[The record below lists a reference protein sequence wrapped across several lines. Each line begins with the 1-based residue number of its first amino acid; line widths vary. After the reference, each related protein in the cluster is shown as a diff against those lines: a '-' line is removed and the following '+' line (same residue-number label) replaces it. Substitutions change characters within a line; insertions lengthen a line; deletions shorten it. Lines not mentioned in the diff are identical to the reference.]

1 MNPLVLDGW
10 GVRLRVN
17 DIGARSE
24 LWAIGGRQNNELG
37 PMHIFRPRQLPY
49 DSIVIESHSGYVS
62 LQALH
67 WLSRNDTPVFIMN
80 YEGSIISSLLPPIPI
95 MPHLRIAQIKA
106 IDKPETKFTI
116 AQNLVQAKLARSIQ
130 VLDWLAESYD
140 IKRELRATGNEA
152 VKLSKATSTTG
163 LRTVEAHVA
172 QRYWEAFR
180 KCLPQRL
187 GFKSRLT
194 LSGNY
199 NASDPVNLALNYG
212 YGFLQ
217 GEVRMAIN
225 SVGLE
230 PAVGFL
236 HDSADYQTKES
247 LVFDLMEPFRFL
259 IDLVVLQAFA
269 TGKLNS
275 ESFYF
280 VESDYRY
287 MFELEAKGRFL
298 ELLRN
303 AFNSRISYHGKMLR
317 WDTVIQEKAVELG
330 RFLKGSTQTLAFEEP
345 TVVFEKSDSKALKEA
360 IENLT
365 TSQARGLGIGKS
377 TLHYLRKRAA
387 KQPFIRV
394 YSKTRRKLKA

>member
-17 DIGARSE
+17 DIGSRSE
-24 LWAIGGRQNNELG
+24 LWAIGGRQDQQLG
-37 PMHIFRPRQLPY
+37 QMHVFRPRQLPY
-49 DSIVIESHSGYVS
+49 DSIVIEGHSGYVS

-67 WLSRNDTPVFIMN
+67 WLSRNSIPVFVMN
-80 YEGSIISSLLPPIPI
+80 YEGSIISSLLPPVPVK
-95 MPHLRIAQIKA
+95 PDLRIAQIRT
-106 IDKPETKFTI
+106 IDKPERKFTI
-116 AQNLVQAKLARSIQ
+116 ARNLVQAKLERSIQ
-130 VLDWLAESYD
+130 VLEWLGASYE
-140 IKRELRATGNEA
+140 IGREHWATKIEA
-152 VKLSKATSTTG
+152 MKLGKAKTTAG

-180 KCLPQRL
+180 QVLPSSL

-269 TGKLNS
+269 TGKLS
-275 ESFYF
+275 AESFYY

-287 MFELEAKGRFL
+287 MFELDAKGRFL

-330 RFLKGSTQTLAFEEP
+330 RFLKASRAPLAFQEP
-345 TVVFEKSDSKALKEA
+345 EVAFEKSDSRALKEA
-360 IENLT
+360 IQNL
-365 TSQARGLGIGKS
+365 SQSEAKRLGIGKS
-377 TLHYLRKRAA
+377 TLHYLRKRAGT
-387 KQPFIRV
+387 QGLVRV
-394 YSKTRRKLKA
+394 YGKTRNRLKA

>member
-1 MNPLVLDGW
+1 
-10 GVRLRVN
+10 
-17 DIGARSE
+17 
-24 LWAIGGRQNNELG
+24 
-37 PMHIFRPRQLPY
+37 MHVFRPRQLPY
-49 DSIVIESHSGYVS
+49 DSIVIEGHSGYVS

-67 WLSRNDTPVFIMN
+67 WLSRNNIPAFVMN
-80 YEGSIISSLLPPIPI
+80 YEGSIISSILPP
-95 MPHLRIAQIKA
+95 MPVKPDLRIAQIRA
-106 IDKPETKFTI
+106 IDRPERKFAI
-116 AQNLVQAKLARSIQ
+116 AQNLVHAKLERSMQ
-130 VLDWLAESYD
+130 VLEWLGASYM
-140 IKRELRATGNEA
+140 IGREHWATKIEAMKLGRAR
-152 VKLSKATSTTG
+152 TTAG

-180 KCLPQRL
+180 KVLPSRL
-187 GFKSRLT
+187 GFRSRLT

-259 IDLVVLQAFA
+259 IDLVVLQAFGA
-269 TGKLNS
+269 GKLDS
-275 ESFYF
+275 SSFYY

-287 MFELEAKGRFL
+287 MFESEAKGRFL

-330 RFLKGSTQTLAFEEP
+330 RFLKASRAPLAFQEP
-345 TVVFEKSDSKALKEA
+345 KVAFEKSDSKALKEA

-365 TSQARGLGIGKS
+365 NAEARKRGITKQ
-377 TLHYLRKRAA
+377 TMFDLRKRART
-387 KQPFIRV
+387 QGLIRV
-394 YSKTRRKLKA
+394 YGKTRHRLIE